1 MTWIKFALWLS
12 GIYAAYYAAL
22 ILWDFIRSGHKPVS
36 PDTHELTFV
45 EHIEPVR
52 AEIEAVPEFYPSAVI
67 SSGGQSLK
75 QLFSLAKEEV
85 IEFTRAV
92 SY

>member
-1 MTWIKFALWLS
+1 MTWIKFALSLS

-22 ILWDFIRSGHKPVS
+22 ILWDVIRNGRRP
-36 PDTHELTFV
+36 PGNDIHELTFV

-52 AEIEAVPEFYPSAVI
+52 AEIDAVPEFYPSAVI

-75 QLFSLAKEEV
+75 QIFNLAKEEV
-85 IEFTRAV
+85 IEFTRGV
-92 SY
+92 SF

>member
-22 ILWDFIRSGHKPVS
+22 ILWDFMRNGRKPVS
-36 PDTHELTFV
+36 GDTHELTFV

-52 AEIEAVPEFYPSAVI
+52 AEMDSVPEFHPSAVI

-75 QLFSLAKEEV
+75 QIFNLAKEEV

-92 SY
+92 SF